1 VPQAKGSGRKKPP
14 ARRPPPRRRP
24 PLRRRRRRANGRRR
38 LLALLILS
46 VLAFL
51 AISGRLV
58 VLQVFDA
65 GSLDQAA
72 ARQRLTVIDLPAT
85 RGRIFDRNLND
96 LALSVPARA
105 VWADPR
111 LVGDKPRTAARL
123 AKALDVKKA
132 TLARRLAS
140 KGRFVYLARRIPKL
154 RGDVVQRLNLPGI
167 FVVADVARRYPSGT
181 VAAQVLGFVDIEG
194 HGQAGIEQQYDGLL
208 RGHPGKIQL
217 ERDPQGRAIPQ
228 GRRSLEPAEPGT
240 DLVLTIDQHLQY
252 VTEQALYRAV
262 RQHKAKAGSVVV
274 MSPRSGEILA
284 MANMPTFDPNRIA
297 ASKPEGRKN
306 RAIAD
311 MFEPGS
317 TNKTI
322 TAAAA
327 LQHGIVTPK
336 TETIVPDNIPLCPEK
351 TFRDSHSH
359 APELMTF
366 ADIVARSSNVGTIM
380 AARDLGR
387 DRLYKAEVDFGYGR
401 RSGVDLPGESPGIL
415 RPAQSWYCTDLGTN
429 AIGQGVAVTVLQMAS
444 VYATVANQGVL
455 RAPTLLRG
463 TVDARGRVAK
473 ADRRPGRRVLSV
485 RTAKAMSKI
494 LEGVVKEGGT
504 GTQAAMEEWR
514 VAGKTGTARKPDT
527 RRGGYRP
534 GAYVGSFIGF
544 APAEKPAVVV
554 AVVIDE
560 PTRGYYGGSVAAP
573 VFREVTGAALRR
585 LGVVPTL
592 PAKAVR

>member
-1 VPQAKGSGRKKPP
+1 MPQAKGSGRKRTP

-24 PLRRRRRRANGRRR
+24 PRRRRRRRVNSRRR

-85 RGRIFDRNLND
+85 RGRIFDRNLDD

-105 VWADPR
+105 VWADPS
-111 LVGDKPRTAARL
+111 LVRDKPRTAARL
-123 AKALDVKKA
+123 AKALGVKKA
-132 TLARRLAS
+132 TLAQRLAS
-140 KGRFVYLARRIPKL
+140 KGRFVYLARRIPKI
-154 RGDVVQRLNLPGI
+154 RGDVVERLNLPGI

-262 RQHKAKAGSVVV
+262 REHKAKAGSVVV
-274 MSPRSGEILA
+274 MSPRSGEVLA

-297 ASKPEGRKN
+297 ASKPEARKN

-311 MFEPGS
+311 VFEPGS
-317 TNKTI
+317 TNKTL

-327 LQHGIVTPK
+327 LQHGVVTPK

-387 DRLYKAEVDFGYGR
+387 DRLYQAELDFGYGR
-401 RSGVDLPGESPGIL
+401 RSGVDLPGEAPGIL

-485 RTAKAMSKI
+485 RTAKAMSRI

>member
-1 VPQAKGSGRKKPP
+1 MPQARGRK
-14 ARRPPPRRRP
+14 RPPPRRRP
-24 PLRRRRRRANGRRR
+24 RRRPLRPRRRRVNGRRR

-46 VLAFL
+46 VLAFM
-51 AISGRLV
+51 AISGRLI

-72 ARQRLTVIDLPAT
+72 ARQRTTVIDLPAT

-96 LALSVPARA
+96 LAISIPARS

-111 LVGDKPRTAARL
+111 LVKDKPGTAARL
-123 AKALDVKKA
+123 AKVLGVKKA
-132 TLARRLAS
+132 TLAGRLAS
-140 KGRFVYLARRIPKL
+140 KGRFVYLVRRIPKA
-154 RGDVVQRLNLPGI
+154 RGDIVQRLNLPGV
-167 FVVADVARRYPSGT
+167 FVEGAVARRYPSGS
-181 VAAQVLGFVDIEG
+181 VAAQVLGFVDIDG
-194 HGQAGIEQQYDGLL
+194 NGQAGIEQQYDGLL
-208 RGHPGKIQL
+208 RGNAGKILL

-252 VTEQALYRAV
+252 VTEQALFRAV

-274 MSPRSGEILA
+274 MSPRTGEVLA
-284 MANMPTFDPNRIA
+284 MANVPTFDPNRITA
-297 ASKPEGRKN
+297 RTKAEARKN

-311 MFEPGS
+311 VFEPGS

-327 LQHGIVTPK
+327 LQHGIVTPR

-366 ADIVARSSNVGTIM
+366 ADIVAKSSNVGTIM

-387 DRLYKAEVDFGYGR
+387 ERLYKAELDFGYGR
-401 RSGVDLPGESPGIL
+401 KSGVDLPGESPGIV
-415 RPAQSWYCTDLGTN
+415 RDAKSWYCTDLGTN

-444 VYATVANQGVL
+444 VYATVANHGVL
-455 RAPTLLRG
+455 RSPTLLRG
-463 TVDARGRVAK
+463 TVDARGHIAK
-473 ADRRPGRRVLSV
+473 AARKPGRRVLST
-485 RTAKAMSKI
+485 RTAKSLSKI

-514 VAGKTGTARKPDT
+514 VAGKTGTARKPDNV
-527 RRGGYRP
+527 RGGYRP
-534 GAYVGSFIGF
+534 GAYVGSFIGY

-573 VFREVTGAALRR
+573 VFREVTGTALRR